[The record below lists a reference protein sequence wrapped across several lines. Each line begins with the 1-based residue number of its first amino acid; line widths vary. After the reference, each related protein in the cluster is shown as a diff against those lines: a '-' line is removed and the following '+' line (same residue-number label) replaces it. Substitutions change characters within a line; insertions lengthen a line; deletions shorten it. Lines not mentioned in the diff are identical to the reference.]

1 MWPWAR
7 IASAF
12 PVAVFVLSIPLAF
25 LNTTLAL
32 LSWLDLSP
40 VGFYINRR
48 MPPEVL
54 AYLSRY

>member
-1 MWPWAR
+1 
-7 IASAF
+7 
-12 PVAVFVLSIPLAF
+12 VFVLSIPLAF
-25 LNTTLAL
+25 VNTTLAL
-32 LSWLDLSP
+32 LSWLVLSP